1 MLILNTNQ
9 PPLLAF
15 LRSLL
20 YISRY
25 RALLREAEVMVSQ
38 MLKINKL
45 KAREVKLQKR
55 MIPQK
60 VKEEKIISSHV

>member
-25 RALLREAEVMVSQ
+25 RALLREAEVVISQ
-38 MLKINKL
+38 MLKINNV

-55 MIPQK
+55 VIPQK
-60 VKEEKIISSHV
+60 V

>member
-1 MLILNTNQ
+1 MEWVQKQKMLILNTNQ

-25 RALLREAEVMVSQ
+25 RALLREAEVVMSQ
-38 MLKINKL
+38 MLKINNV

-55 MIPQK
+55 VIPQK
-60 VKEEKIISSHV
+60 V

>member
-1 MLILNTNQ
+1 MEWIQKQKMLILNTNQ

-25 RALLREAEVMVSQ
+25 RALLREAEVVISQ
-38 MLKINKL
+38 MLKINDV

-55 MIPQK
+55 VIPQK
-60 VKEEKIISSHV
+60 V

>member
-1 MLILNTNQ
+1 MEWIQKQKMLILNTNQ

-25 RALLREAEVMVSQ
+25 RALLREAEVVISQ
-38 MLKINKL
+38 MLKINNV

-55 MIPQK
+55 VIPQK
-60 VKEEKIISSHV
+60 V